1 MRRSSS
7 LPKDGEGGKEEHGH
21 LQSLSSPI
29 LSKINDGF
37 VCFKD
42 ALTGKAKA
50 KYTAFKIIE
59 GKDTASKPLCALNL
73 LTLSCVLAGAEE
85 SAIYIGWEQDVSR
98 LSLVCKVCKL

>member
-7 LPKDGEGGKEEHGH
+7 LPKSDTVDKSEHGH

-42 ALTGKAKA
+42 SLTGKAK
-50 KYTAFKIIE
+50 
-59 GKDTASKPLCALNL
+59 SKFDAYHVFTGIAQLNL
-73 LTLSCVLAGAEE
+73 RYA
-85 SAIYIGWEQDVSR
+85 
-98 LSLVCKVCKL
+98 